1 LQPDFAAQKCAL
13 EEVVDDHN
21 QKHKTNHL
29 IDFLPKF
36 HPELNPIERYWAA
49 LKHYMR
55 NNTPYAS
62 SGLRR
67 LLPTALTEAVPEVS
81 FGRYFRKTLRM
92 MSAYRLGCSYAL
104 AAFAATRYKQ
114 HRGLPSDATY
124 EMMLK
129 EMARWKK
136 EEYEYVPPVFGD
148 EEIVQA
154 APPQPDVDAQAQAL
168 ADHVALSVP
177 APSQAMVEEQ
187 VATEARLLRN
197 TKQAQSSAS
206 AQEQADHAQALRMA
220 KQLPFAQPNKVTTT
234 GRTGRKRK
242 SVYADLAGF

>member
-1 LQPDFAAQKCAL
+1 MK
-13 EEVVDDHN
+13 
-21 QKHKTNHL
+21 
-29 IDFLPKF
+29 
-36 HPELNPIERYWAA
+36 
-49 LKHYMR
+49 
-55 NNTPYAS
+55 
-62 SGLRR
+62 
-67 LLPTALTEAVPEVS
+67 
-81 FGRYFRKTLRM
+81 
-92 MSAYRLGCSYAL
+92 
-104 AAFAATRYKQ
+104 
-114 HRGLPSDATY
+114 
-124 EMMLK
+124 LK

-168 ADHVALSVP
+168 ADHVSLSVP